1 MAACLI
7 TISGTTGEVVI
18 KYKIGGTDY
27 TVRANIG
34 TLYIEDTA
42 TDVTYTTISG
52 DAIASSGCL
61 TVTALPFT
69 CYEVVYG
76 GLTAIN
82 HQFDKVEYNNKTYT
96 LTDGISFP
104 NNVYN
109 FIDEVNDLG
118 VDDLKITHYKVEAT
132 TMDIYSPVIYSIIFR
147 MIGAFPP
154 TLTILNNDTNSEL
167 LIVGKPTSCSPV
179 GYTAVNVCSI
189 DTPLS

>member
-7 TISGTTGEVVI
+7 TISGTSGEVVI

-27 TVRANIG
+27 TIRANIG

-61 TVTALPFT
+61 TINALPFT
-69 CYEVVYG
+69 CYEIVYG

-82 HQFDKVEYNNKTYT
+82 HQYDKLEFDSKTYT
-96 LTDGISFP
+96 LNDGIEFP
-104 NNVYN
+104 KNIYD

-118 VDDLKITHYKVEAT
+118 IDDMKITHFKIDDTVSLYPPYAYRV
-132 TMDIYSPVIYSIIFR
+132 IFR

-179 GYTAVNVCSI
+179 GYTAVNVCSL